1 MGKVHEKNDH
11 QKVEAALQE
20 ANRKIASIL
29 ESIADGCLHLDPQGR
44 CTYIN
49 RRAEEL
55 SGLSRERLLG
65 KIIWDVVPSL
75 HGSLSQKM
83 AEKAMRTQE
92 PVEFEEFFPTSQR
105 WFKVH
110 DVPSPDYLAVYYRD
124 ITDLKMMQEETRE
137 RNELFR
143 RLFEANLLGTTV
155 SNSKDDI
162 IEANDAFLKMVG
174 YSREE
179 LAAGKLNWRAISAPE
194 TLHLDDQ
201 ALAEMHVSGVCHP
214 YEKEYIHKEGY
225 RVPAMLAAAHMGG
238 TDHDVAIVVDLSV
251 RKEIEKQREMLLSI
265 VSHELRTP
273 LTSISGTI
281 QLVQRRVQRYI
292 KHHPGLD
299 PETRE
304 FLESID
310 QLQEQAMRQARV
322 QNRLID
328 DLLDASR
335 LALDRL
341 ELSLQPHDL
350 VSIVQ
355 DTVRDMS
362 SMEDDHEL
370 VVSVPD
376 DDKLP
381 VYVDSTR
388 IAQVI
393 TNYITNAHKYAPTG
407 TPIKVEIRV
416 TNREASVWVHD
427 QGPGLAKEEQHQIWK
442 RFYRVAGVHDQ
453 SGEGINLGLGLHIC
467 QMLIERHGG
476 QVGVESEPGKGASFW
491 FSLPVD
497 GEKANQPF

>member
-1 MGKVHEKNDH
+1 VAKKCEDHEHK
-11 QKVEAALQE
+11 KEEEALQE
-20 ANRKIASIL
+20 ANKHITSIL
-29 ESIADGCLHLDPQGR
+29 ESIADGCLHLDPEG
-44 CTYIN
+44 CCIYIN

-55 SGLSRERLLG
+55 SGLNRDMILG
-65 KIIWDVVPSL
+65 KNIWEAVPSL
-75 HGSLSQKM
+75 HGSLSQQM
-83 AEKAMRTQE
+83 AEQAMRTQQ
-92 PVEFEEFFPTSQR
+92 PIEFEEFFPVSQR
-105 WFKVH
+105 WFKIH
-110 DVPSPDYLAVYYRD
+110 DVPSAAYLAVYYRD
-124 ITDLKMMQEETRE
+124 ISDLKMMQQETRE

-155 SNSKDDI
+155 SNSQGAI
-162 IEANDAFLKMVG
+162 IEANDAFLQMVG

-179 LAAGKLNWRAISAPE
+179 LQAGKVNWRALSAQE
-194 TLHLDDQ
+194 TAHLDDQ
-201 ALAEMHVSGVCHP
+201 AVAEMHESGVCHP

-225 RVPAMLAAAHMGG
+225 RVPVMLAAAHMGG

-273 LTSISGTI
+273 LTSIVGTI
-281 QLVQRRVQRYI
+281 QLAQRRVQRYL
-292 KHHPGLD
+292 KHHPKLD
-299 PETRE
+299 AGTRE

-341 ELSLQPHDL
+341 ELSLQLHDL
-350 VSIVQ
+350 VSIVRE
-355 DTVRDMS
+355 TVEDMS
-362 SMEDDHEL
+362 SMEADHEL
-370 VVSVPD
+370 VVSLPEQE
-376 DDKLP
+376 KLP

-393 TNYITNAHKYAPTG
+393 TNYINNAHKYASPG
-407 TPIKVEIRV
+407 TPIRVEIRV
-416 TNREASVWVHD
+416 TDSEASVWVHD
-427 QGPGLAKEEQHQIWK
+427 QGPGLDKEVQHQIWK
-442 RFYRVAGVHDQ
+442 RFYRVSGVQDQ
-453 SGEGINLGLGLHIC
+453 SGEGVNLGLGLHIC

-491 FSLPVD
+491 FSLPV
-497 GEKANQPF
+497 GEEAKPAS